1 VNEPLEAPA
10 AGPVAPAAGPV
21 APASRLAL
29 VVAAAIGVLAVVE
42 TTVALLAPSRAPK
55 DADWQAAAQEIRAA
69 FASGDLIVA
78 APAWADP
85 IMRLHLGDLV
95 PLPVA
100 ARFDDARFGRVW
112 EIGQRGAHA
121 PEAVRGAVALEKRFG
136 ALTLRRVDRPP
147 AVIVHDF
154 LEHWTEARVTRRS
167 PGRPDVPCP
176 WNGDRFQCPDIS
188 FNFVRL
194 ETVEVDLAV
203 HRGLLAQPVGNATV
217 VIDYPAVPLGREL
230 VVATG
235 MHDVWQRKA
244 GHGVVDMRVLV
255 EGTPQAAIEATNDTG
270 WQLTHIDTS
279 AHAGRVVDVR
289 FEITSPEP
297 YQRHFV
303 LAAEARR

>member
-1 VNEPLEAPA
+1 VEEPLEAPA
-10 AGPVAPAAGPV
+10 SVPAARAV
-21 APASRLAL
+21 SRLGL

-42 TTVALLAPSRAPK
+42 TTVALVAPFRAPK
-55 DADWQAAAQEIRAA
+55 DADWEAAAREIRAA
-69 FASGDLIVA
+69 FAPGDLIVA

-121 PEAVRGAVALEKRFG
+121 PEAARGSVALEKRFG

-147 AVIVHDF
+147 ARIVYDF
-154 LEHWTEARVTRRS
+154 LERLTDARLSRRS
-167 PGRPDVPCP
+167 PGRPDVECP
-176 WNGDRFQCPDIS
+176 WTGDRLQCPDIS

-194 ETVEVDLAV
+194 QTVEVDTTV
-203 HRGLLAQPVGNATV
+203 HRGLLAQPVGGTTV
-217 VIDYPAVPLGREL
+217 VLDYPAVPLGREL

-235 MHDVWQRKA
+235 LHDVWQRKA
-244 GHGVVDMRVLV
+244 GRGVVDLRVV
-255 EGTPQAAIEATNDTG
+255 VDGTPQAAIQATNESG

-279 AHAGRVVDVR
+279 AAAGRVVDVR

>member
-1 VNEPLEAPA
+1 VDEPVEAPA
-10 AGPVAPAAGPV
+10 VAPAA
-21 APASRLAL
+21 SRLGL

-42 TTVALLAPSRAPK
+42 TTVALVAPSRAPK
-55 DADWQAAAQEIRAA
+55 DADWEAAAREIRAA
-69 FASGDLIVA
+69 FAPGDLIVA

-95 PLPVA
+95 PLAVA

-112 EIGQRGAHA
+112 EIDQRGARA
-121 PEAVRGAVALEKRFG
+121 PEAARGTVALEKRFG

-147 AVIVHDF
+147 AVILYDF
-154 LEHWTEARVTRRS
+154 LERWTDARVSRRS
-167 PGRPDVPCP
+167 PGRPDVECP
-176 WNGDRFQCPDIS
+176 WYADRFQCPDIS

-194 ETVEVDLAV
+194 ETVEVDTTV

-235 MHDVWQRKA
+235 LHDVWQRKA
-244 GHGVVDMRVLV
+244 GHGVVDMRVIV
-255 EGTPQAAIEATNDTG
+255 GGTPEGAGPPQATIEATNDSG

-279 AHAGRVVDVR
+279 AYSGRVVDVR